1 MMLQKLEISNFRGI
15 KHLEIDDL
23 KMVNVF
29 LGKNNVGKTSILEA
43 IFISLGSQ
51 NPRVAVTIDN
61 FRNLLHNDTEDF
73 RFIFY
78 ELNYNN
84 ELNIKTFYEEN
95 GLEKSLRITPNHV
108 RIYNSILENQNS
120 ISSLAANTDYDKIP
134 VTGIKMNYESKK
146 RHAKKESSIA
156 TIELEALNQYKL
168 TPSKLVETN
177 RAVLVTGN
185 IQMLSLTPKLD
196 KLIIN
201 KQEGKLIEF
210 LKLVDSS
217 IQGIA
222 LGSNG
227 MILCDTGFGKRY
239 PLNLLGEGVVKLLS
253 ILLAIYDAEGGLVL
267 IDEFSNGL
275 HFTAL
280 KSLWKA
286 IFYSAQLNN
295 VQVFLTTHHYE
306 SLEYLRQV
314 LEDDEY
320 SQFQN
325 QVRSYTIRKLQD
337 GNMKSYV
344 YDYPKLDN
352 AIQQEIEI
360 R

>member
-1 MMLQKLEISNFRGI
+1 MLQKLEIYNFRGI
-15 KHLEIDDL
+15 KKLIVDDL

-61 FRNLLHNDTEDF
+61 FRNLLHSDTEDF
-73 RFIFY
+73 RFLFY

-84 ELNIKTFYEEN
+84 DLEIKTFYEEN
-95 GLEKSLRITPNHV
+95 GLEKSLKITPNHV
-108 RIYNSILENQNS
+108 RIYNTILDNQNNNLPS
-120 ISSLAANTDYDKIP
+120 TSANSDYDKIP
-134 VTGIKMNYESKK
+134 VTGIKLNYEFKK

-168 TPSKLVETN
+168 TPSKIVETN
-177 RAVLVTGN
+177 RAVLLTGN
-185 IQMLSLTPKLD
+185 IQMAALTPKLD

-222 LGSNG
+222 IGANG

-253 ILLAIYDAEGGLVL
+253 IILAIYEAAGGIVL

-286 IFYSAQLNN
+286 IFYSAKINN

-306 SLEYLRQV
+306 SLEYLQHV
-314 LEDDEY
+314 LEDEEY
-320 SQFQN
+320 FEYQSEI
-325 QVRSYTIRKLQD
+325 RSYTIRKLPD
-337 GNMKSYV
+337 CTLKSYV
-344 YDYPKLDN
+344 YDYPKLNN
-352 AIQQEIEI
+352 AIQQEIEL